1 MLNGLRAAGSP
12 VQFWGTFSA
21 AEPSARA
28 DEAGNKNA
36 E

>member
-1 MLNGLRAAGSP
+1 MHGEAHRAGSP
-12 VQFWGTFSA
+12 VQFWGNVSA
-21 AEPSARA
+21 AEPPARA